1 MEVQRRGNTYLLV
14 QKVFG
19 ELHKEGI
26 ETEYIHIGGKSLH
39 GCTACFRC
47 KENLDKKCALPDDGL
62 NSYIEK
68 MEKAEGI
75 IFGLSGLFSAMSPR
89 R

>member
-1 MEVQRRGNTYLLV
+1 MGEGAEFMKVVAFNGSPRKEGNTYLLV

-19 ELHKEGI
+19 ELQKERI
-26 ETEYIHIGGKSLH
+26 ETEIVQIGGKSLH
-39 GCTACFRC
+39 GCTACQRC

-68 MEKAEGI
+68 MEKAEGKV
-75 IFGLSGLFSAMSPR
+75 
-89 R
+89 